1 MCNSQTRS
9 YNHKPENKTY
19 NSVVCICFFLTF
31 KLQLVLF
38 VCAHFP
44 NWFGRPFCFR
54 GLMPLFPS
62 QHLFFK
68 CRAPPVKRSLPKLN
82 CMHCDGTNTSFCQVS
97 KLKKHTHTTNSLRAV
112 SQYSRHS
119 VNGLS
124 VTGNIQLMDFQ
135 LSGNRMVKIGPQMSS
150 NHSVTGLLVR

>member
-1 MCNSQTRS
+1 MVKFDLQNFDRLKARAQYKKTIVKLISLKPQCTTIYTFNTTKSNSVSMCNSQTRS

-82 CMHCDGTNTSFCQVS
+82 CMHCDGTNTSFC
-97 KLKKHTHTTNSLRAV
+97 
-112 SQYSRHS
+112 
-119 VNGLS
+119 
-124 VTGNIQLMDFQ
+124 
-135 LSGNRMVKIGPQMSS
+135 
-150 NHSVTGLLVR
+150 